1 MNDFIQNK
9 VIPFAQK
16 IENNFILSAISGA
29 FMKVMPALLGGAVFS
44 LFQGLPLGDSVYKF
58 FIVYVLSTYHCQLSL
73 TLALDDKKFVYQ
85 SPNGKP

>member
-29 FMKVMPALLGGAVFS
+29 YISFLL
-44 LFQGLPLGDSVYKF
+44 
-58 FIVYVLSTYHCQLSL
+58 
-73 TLALDDKKFVYQ
+73 
-85 SPNGKP
+85 

>member
-29 FMKVMPALLGGAVFS
+29 FMKVKPALLGGAVFS
-44 LFQGLPLGDSVYKF
+44 LFQGLPLGDWYTNFLSSTGISDARPGGDAVYDAGAGR
-58 FIVYVLSTYHCQLSL
+58 T
-73 TLALDDKKFVYQ
+73 TLRRGDKRA
-85 SPNGKP
+85 

>member
-44 LFQGLPLGDSVYKF
+44 LFQGLPWETGIQIFYRLLEY
-58 FIVYVLSTYHCQLSL
+58 LML
-73 TLALDDKKFVYQ
+73 
-85 SPNGKP
+85 

>member
-44 LFQGLPLGDSVYKF
+44 LF
-58 FIVYVLSTYHCQLSL
+58 
-73 TLALDDKKFVYQ
+73 
-85 SPNGKP
+85 

>member
-44 LFQGLPLGDSVYKF
+44 LFQGLPFGRLVYKF
-58 FIVYVLSTYHCQLSL
+58 FYRLLEYLML
-73 TLALDDKKFVYQ
+73 
-85 SPNGKP
+85 

>member
-44 LFQGLPLGDSVYKF
+44 LFRVYHWETGIQIF
-58 FIVYVLSTYHCQLSL
+58 YRLLEYLML
-73 TLALDDKKFVYQ
+73 
-85 SPNGKP
+85 